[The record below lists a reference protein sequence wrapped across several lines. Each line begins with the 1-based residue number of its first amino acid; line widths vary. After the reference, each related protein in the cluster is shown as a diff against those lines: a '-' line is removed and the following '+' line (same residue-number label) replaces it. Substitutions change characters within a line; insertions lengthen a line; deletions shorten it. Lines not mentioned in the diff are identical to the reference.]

1 MVFAPPPIVAAPPA
15 PPPPPSAPPESPAES
30 PTGGTGP
37 GGSGG
42 GTTPYTGSM
51 EATELLVRS
60 AMAYG
65 EAETYL
71 DEGSIIIVRP
81 SRRHEY
87 GFRTYYERDGE
98 FTFIVNGSA
107 GSQLPNFEVR
117 KAGQR
122 FETIR
127 SGSYGQA
134 ATLEAAIVPFQN
146 IMTRFTT
153 NVPRILAGS
162 NWGPA
167 NDFDTARVVGVTSVN
182 GRPTIMLEL
191 ELVGQGPATVWL
203 DQATLL
209 IRRMDHDSPIS
220 EGTVTVTFSRL
231 EAR

>member
-1 MVFAPPPIVAAPPA
+1 MDAI
-15 PPPPPSAPPESPAES
+15 
-30 PTGGTGP
+30 
-37 GGSGG
+37 
-42 GTTPYTGSM
+42 
-51 EATELLVRS
+51 ELLVRS

-65 EAETYL
+65 EAEHYL

-87 GFRTYYERDGE
+87 GFRTIYERDGAFE
-98 FTFIVNGSA
+98 FIVNGSA

-122 FETIR
+122 FETVR
-127 SGSYGQA
+127 SGTYGQA
-134 ATLEAAIVPFQN
+134 PTLEAAIVPFQN

-153 NVPRILAGS
+153 NVPRILAGE

-167 NDFDTARVVGVTSVN
+167 NDFDTARIVGVTSVN

>member
-1 MVFAPPPIVAAPPA
+1 M
-15 PPPPPSAPPESPAES
+15 
-30 PTGGTGP
+30 G
-37 GGSGG
+37 
-42 GTTPYTGSM
+42 
-51 EATELLVRS
+51 ATELLVRS

-81 SRRHEY
+81 SRRNEY

-117 KAGQR
+117 KAGGR

-134 ATLEAAIVPFQN
+134 PTLEDAIVPFQN

-153 NVPRILAGS
+153 NVPRTLAGS
-162 NWGPA
+162 TWGPA
-167 NDFDTARVVGVTSVN
+167 NDFDTAQIVGVTSVN

-191 ELVGQGPATVWL
+191 ELVGQGPATIWL